1 MGRTVAF
8 LDSQRF
14 SKRLRMIGNIGCS
27 VKLKERMV
35 VVAAYIKVIGRIL
48 KDLAAVCI
56 RSHRVITYHIADNSI
71 SRITFYFR
79 MISREVRAITVV
91 VLSVC
96 FMNAAV
102 LKHAGSVDH
111 LRNSI
116 CIFRKTGHVI
126 RELNNS
132 RTLRI
137 QILSFRH
144 TAAECQIT
152 CSVIINHNCRVKNP
166 RYTLYTRSASV
177 NQGFSVRVSPRSDR

>member
-14 SKRLRMIGNIGCS
+14 SKRLSMICNIGCS

-56 RSHRVITYHIADNSI
+56 RSHRVITYHIADNSVSRVSLDCGVI
-71 SRITFYFR
+71 SG
-79 MISREVRAITVV
+79 EVRAIGIVIFA
-91 VLSVC
+91 VC

-152 CSVIINHNCRVKNP
+152 CSVIINHNRRVKNP
-166 RYTLYTRSASV
+166 WNALYSRSASV
-177 NQGFSVRVSPRSDR
+177 NQSFAVRIAPRSHR

>member
-1 MGRTVAF
+1 
-8 LDSQRF
+8 
-14 SKRLRMIGNIGCS
+14 MIGNIGCS

-35 VVAAYIKVIGRIL
+35 VIAAYIEVIGRIL
-48 KDLAAVCI
+48 KDLAAICI
-56 RSHRVITYHIADNSI
+56 RSHRIITYHIADNSI

-111 LRNSI
+111 LHLRNSI
-116 CIFRKTGHVI
+116 FIIRKTGHVI

-137 QILSFRH
+137 QILSCRH

-177 NQGFSVRVSPRSDR
+177 NQSFAVRISPRSHR